1 MCINLKALKG
11 IIMLNAMLKRIKLQ
25 KELFVLDIEDG
36 NEIYIPSALTQD
48 RLPYSFRFYDPI
60 IALIN
65 ENISENR
72 REFY

>member
-11 IIMLNAMLKRIKLQ
+11 VIMLNAMLKKIQLQ

-36 NEIYIPSALTQD
+36 NEIYIPSSLTQD

-60 IALIN
+60 LALVN

>member
-11 IIMLNAMLKRIKLQ
+11 IIMLNAMLKKIQLQ

-36 NEIYIPSALTQD
+36 NEIYIPSSLTQD

-60 IALIN
+60 LALVN